1 MIGLIAKEKPTQAD
15 VAQLV
20 ECVPSKYE
28 VAGSNPVIR
37 SKINIVI
44 SNSFLKLEDIYMYG
58 NKSM

>member
-1 MIGLIAKEKPTQAD
+1 MVRFHSGPPKQNAD

-37 SKINIVI
+37 SVGHCEQAARRIDVFH
-44 SNSFLKLEDIYMYG
+44 SQTQVPTQR
-58 NKSM
+58 